1 MRKHKTN
8 QQTHTHTHTHMLT
21 YRNKQDRN
29 TCEGKPDGLAKPQQ
43 KLSKIYQFELCL
55 AYTKGV
61 LRKNFKTF

>member
-8 QQTHTHTHTHMLT
+8 QQKDRHTQMLT

-29 TCEGKPDGLAKPQQ
+29 TCEGKPDSLAKPQQ